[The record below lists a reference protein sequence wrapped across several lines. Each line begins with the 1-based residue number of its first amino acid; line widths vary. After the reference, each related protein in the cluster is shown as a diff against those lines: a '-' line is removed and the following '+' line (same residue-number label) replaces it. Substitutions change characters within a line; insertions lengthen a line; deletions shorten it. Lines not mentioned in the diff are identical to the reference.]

1 MTAGSYRYER
11 AGFSIES
18 QWPLPG
24 QMPARSD
31 TAPFG
36 QLSIRRGPVP
46 DALPGG
52 VQVDPITQA
61 APGVLLLKHPSAGGF
76 IARDGREILVQ
87 PAGADLGDL
96 CPYVLS
102 SGFAAI
108 CIQRGLL
115 LLHASAVA
123 IGDGAVAFAGP
134 KGAGKS
140 TLLGAFVGAG
150 HAALAD
156 DMSLIET
163 RSDQTAHLW
172 AVPGYLRLWP
182 DSVQALGLEDR
193 PASSGTFRLGQ
204 AAAVARH
211 HRSRWRQAAFRNFHA
226 DSRRIGRCPDRAD
239 RNRRRHRR
247 AGRPVVSPAL
257 HSSARPDRYS
267 NSANWQNRCRHG
279 DIPDQSPRAL
289 RSPAD
294 HDRRG
299 STDG

>member
-1 MTAGSYRYER
+1 
-11 AGFSIES
+11 
-18 QWPLPG
+18 
-24 QMPARSD
+24 MPARSD

-61 APGVLLLKHPSAGGF
+61 APGLLLLKHPSAGGF
-76 IARDGREILVQ
+76 IVRNGREILVQ

-123 IGDGAVAFAGP
+123 IGSGAVAFTGP

-193 PASSGTFRLGQ
+193 PASPELSGSAKLQLSLDITAVDGAKPLSAIFMLTAGESAVALIEPIETAAAIAGLAGQLFRPHYIHPLGQ
-204 AAAVARH
+204 IASLIPQIGKPLPAR
-211 HRSRWRQAAFRNFHA
+211 
-226 DSRRIGRCPDRAD
+226 
-239 RNRRRHRR
+239 
-247 AGRPVVSPAL
+247 
-257 HSSARPDRYS
+257 RYS
-267 NSANWQNRCRHG
+267 GSVAARSTITCRPRSTRFDGRLTRRNDNRA
-279 DIPDQSPRAL
+279 IS
-289 RSPAD
+289 
-294 HDRRG
+294 
-299 STDG
+299 